1 MLKQIEEIGKSR
13 NVERINKK
21 IVTYS
26 FNLSTNEYYC
36 PNCMKIF
43 QGSLP
48 DWCGSCGCHWD
59 KFLTHIN
66 NPIEVDELQEI
77 SL

>member
-1 MLKQIEEIGKSR
+1 MLKQIEEIEKSR
-13 NVERINKK
+13 PVERIHKK

-26 FNLSTNEYYC
+26 FNLSVNEYYC
-36 PNCMKIF
+36 PKCMKIF
-43 QGSLP
+43 QGSIP
-48 DWCGSCGCHWD
+48 DHCKCGCYWV
-59 KFLTHIN
+59 KFLTYIK

>member
-48 DWCGSCGCHWD
+48 DWCSSCGSHWV
-59 KFLTHIN
+59 KFLTYIKN
-66 NPIEVDELQEI
+66 QIEVDELQEI
-77 SL
+77 SV

>member
-1 MLKQIEEIGKSR
+1 MLKQIEKIEKNR
-13 NVERINKK
+13 PVERIYKK

-36 PNCMKIF
+36 PKCMKIF

-48 DWCGSCGCHWD
+48 DKCSSCGCSWI
-59 KFLTHIN
+59 KFLTFIK
-66 NPIEVDELQEI
+66 NPIEVDELLEI
-77 SL
+77 SV